1 MWQGWCGADRGRA
14 RIAAER
20 ASRRGVPTDAWEAAL
35 ERYRAALDEA
45 AGLMRQARRSAGQQQ
60 WHDAAAQL
68 RRAREE
74 LDRAAYE
81 LLRLMRA
88 AGLTWPEI
96 GRELGQSK
104 QQVAQQYQRYRR
116 RFGDASPP
124 PGVPRPGAP

>member
-1 MWQGWCGADRGRA
+1 
-14 RIAAER
+14 
-20 ASRRGVPTDAWEAAL
+20 VPTDAWEAAL